1 MFLRVIGASMAACIV
16 GAPAFAQQ
24 TQTQQT
30 QNQLSTSAIALDDIV
45 VTAARADRK
54 VSDTPATVYV
64 VDRATIEKQL
74 QFENSA
80 SALLSRTVPGY
91 SVSNETFSGASE
103 SFRGRDLLV
112 MLDGVPLNTPLR
124 DVSRVLSLIDLNSVE
139 RVEVVAGASSL
150 YGAGATG
157 GTANF
162 ITKRATDGTPRLTTN
177 TSVRAF
183 TADVG
188 SSLRPEASASLTGK
202 APNGWDYVMVGTGRF
217 ANKTYDG
224 AGRELPSDQFLGQ
237 GGGDRYSN
245 ASFLGKFGYDFADGK
260 RFELQGAYFYLNQQP
275 AYLTTYGPPYAQPNF
290 LAPYTGQDVGEN
302 TATFSTRYTDA
313 NFALG
318 NLSLLGFYNNID
330 KSFPYSVLDPR
341 FNSVVYYSGNIANPT
356 APYNQTTLKSQR
368 GGVNVTIDTPLDAII
383 RGSKF
388 TWGFDFVDDSTRQ
401 QLSNGE
407 DVFNP
412 MSQRSYAGFGQLQI
426 PLGERVML
434 RGGMRY
440 EHFDLKVDDF
450 VRPLALLQIG
460 NLFAVLPNLPV
471 QGGQFNYGA
480 PTFNFGGT
488 YKLTPNLEV
497 HASFSQGYSLPDVG
511 AYTRRA
517 GLNFPSTAQA
527 IPYTCGINNPTVCT
541 TNRSISY
548 AMLGLEPQIVE
559 SQEIGLRWSGDVFR
573 GNIVAFVS
581 RSDKGVNFDP
591 ASNTIAQQKE
601 KISGVEGTGEVTI
614 NPNLNVGTVLAYRE
628 GRVDTNK
635 DGILDSYLQNNRIST
650 PFHGTIYSDIRF
662 DNGAVLRL
670 EGMAFSGRD
679 RKVNLAGDHYKLE
692 SAQTMNVSLSV
703 PLWDGTAYIGVQNL
717 FDETYQN
724 PTATAT
730 RQFAPDVTNPVYA
743 FGRTVSVGYRKTW

>member
-1 MFLRVIGASMAACIV
+1 MFARIVGAAAAACIA
-16 GAPAFAQQ
+16 GSSAFAQQ
-24 TQTQQT
+24 TQNQ
-30 QNQLSTSAIALDDIV
+30 QNQLSSSAIALDDIV

-80 SALLSRTVPGY
+80 SALLGRTVPGY
-91 SVSNETFSGASE
+91 SVSNETISGASE

-112 MLDGVPLNTPLR
+112 MLDGVPMNTPLR
-124 DVSRVLSLIDLNSVE
+124 DVSRILSLIDLNSVE

-162 ITKRATDGTPRLTTN
+162 ITKRATDGGPRLSTN

-183 TADVG
+183 TANLG
-188 SSLRPEASASLTGK
+188 SSLRPEASATLTGK
-202 APNGWDYVMVGTGRF
+202 APTGWDYVMIGTGRF

-245 ASFLGKFGYDFADGK
+245 ANFLGKFGYDFADGK
-260 RFELQGAYFYLNQQP
+260 RFEVQGAYFYLNQRP
-275 AYLTTYGPPYAQPNF
+275 AYMTTYGPPYSRPDFA
-290 LAPYTGQDVGEN
+290 APYTGQDIGEN
-302 TATFSTRYTDA
+302 TASFSSRYTDA

-318 NLSLLGFYNNID
+318 KLSLLGFYNSIE
-330 KSFPYSVLDPR
+330 KSFPFSTLDPR

-356 APYNQTTLKSQR
+356 APYNQTTLNAKR
-368 GGVNVTIDTPLDAII
+368 GGVNLTIDSPLDMII
-383 RGSKF
+383 RGSKL
-388 TWGFDFVDDSTRQ
+388 TWGADFVDDRTTQ

-426 PLGERVML
+426 PLGERVTL

-440 EHFDLKVDDF
+440 EYFDLKVDDF
-450 VRPLALLQIG
+450 IRPLAFLQIG
-460 NLFAVLPNLPV
+460 NLFAVLPRLPV
-471 QGGQFNYGA
+471 QGGSFGYGA
-480 PTFNFGGT
+480 PTFNFGAT
-488 YKLTPNLEV
+488 YKITPDIELYGG
-497 HASFSQGYSLPDVG
+497 FSQGYSLPDVG

-517 GLNFPSTAQA
+517 GLNFSSTAQA
-527 IPYTCGINNPTVCT
+527 VPYTCGINNPVVCT
-541 TNRSISY
+541 TTRSISY
-548 AMLGLEPQIVE
+548 AQLGLEPQIVE
-559 SQEIGLRWSGDVFR
+559 SQEIGIRWGGDVFR
-573 GNIVAFVS
+573 GNIVGFIS

-591 ASNTIAQQKE
+591 ATNTIAQQKE

-614 NPNLNVGTVLAYRE
+614 NPNLTVGTVLAYRE
-628 GRVDTNK
+628 GRVDTNN

-662 DNGAVLRL
+662 GDGAVLRL
-670 EGMAFSGRD
+670 EGMGFSGRD
-679 RKVNLAGDHYKLE
+679 RKVNLAGNHYKLE
-692 SAQTMNVSLSV
+692 SGQTMNVSLGV
-703 PLWDGTAYIGVQNL
+703 PLWGGTAYVGVQNL
-717 FDETYQN
+717 FDEVYQN

-730 RQFAPDVTNPVYA
+730 RQYAPDVTNPVYA
-743 FGRTVSVGYRKTW
+743 FGRTVSVGFRKTW